1 MTKLPLYYI
10 DINLEDN
17 NLGMSCISMVCD
29 PAVESDFICFSNE
42 EMNFTANEEHCV
54 TGVAIRANR
63 PIYRNK
69 DGYEFNVVFTP
80 DVIKKIVEKYTRENL
95 WNTVSLQHDGNN
107 ITTAI
112 CVEHYIKDSSKGIS
126 PKGFEDIEEGSL
138 FTTFKILDEEL
149 WQEIKKGDTIRG
161 FSIEIMSDLVEKM
174 SKEENI
180 EDIIEDYIKSR
191 KEDYAKTV
199 KVDPLVRPVDPEI
212 SEINDI
218 ISPDVDLN
226 SLNDGA
232 IKYAIDHKCVVLM
245 TYSGTSAKG
254 ARQVAVASKGTT
266 IAGNE
271 ALRIYEEFGA
281 SESNTMGWKIVLTS
295 EITSFTV
302 LPFMN
307 WTSAQTGWTGET
319 STGANGTLN
328 CSPDWVAS
336 I

>member
-17 NLGMSCISMVCD
+17 NLGMSCISMVYD

-174 SKEENI
+174 SKDENVDDVIEE
-180 EDIIEDYIKSR
+180 YIKGF
-191 KEDYAKTV
+191 KQDHFAAKTV
-199 KVDPLVRPVDPEI
+199 DKVDPLIPA
-212 SEINDI
+212 INDVVAPAGI
-218 ISPDVDLN
+218 DLN
-226 SLNDGA
+226 TFNPDSLRFA
-232 IKYAIDHKCVVLM
+232 IENKLYVML
-245 TYSGTSAKG
+245 TYSGTSG
-254 ARQVAVASKGTT
+254 TGSRQCAVMSWGDT

-271 ALRIYEEFGA
+271 CIRISQDFGS
-281 SESNTMGWKIVLTS
+281 SESGEMGCKLLLTSDIVSFHVLT
-295 EITSFTV
+295 
-302 LPFMN
+302 FMRP
-307 WTSAQTGWTGET
+307 WTSGEIGYYGET
-319 STGANGTLN
+319 STGENGTMVNVKLQAT
-328 CSPDWVAS
+328 V
-336 I
+336 

>member
-17 NLGMSCISMVCD
+17 NLGMSCISMVYD

-199 KVDPLVRPVDPEI
+199 KVDPLIPA
-212 SEINDI
+212 INDVVAPAGI
-218 ISPDVDLN
+218 DLN
-226 SLNDGA
+226 TFNPDSLRFA
-232 IKYAIDHKCVVLM
+232 IENKLYVML
-245 TYSGTSAKG
+245 TYSGTSG
-254 ARQVAVASKGTT
+254 TGSRQCAVMSWGDT

-271 ALRIYEEFGA
+271 CIRISQDFGS
-281 SESNTMGWKIVLTS
+281 SESGEMGCKLLLTSDIVSFHVLT
-295 EITSFTV
+295 
-302 LPFMN
+302 FMRP
-307 WTSAQTGWTGET
+307 WTSGEIGYYGET
-319 STGANGTLN
+319 STGENGTMVNVRLEA
-328 CSPDWVAS
+328 V

>member
-17 NLGMSCISMVCD
+17 NLGMSCISMVYD

-180 EDIIEDYIKSR
+180 EDIIEEYVKGFKQDHFA
-191 KEDYAKTV
+191 AKID
-199 KVDPLVRPVDPEI
+199 KVDPLIPA
-212 SEINDI
+212 INDI
-218 ISPDVDLN
+218 VAPPNIDLN
-226 SLNDGA
+226 TFNYESLKFA
-232 IKYAIDHKCVVLM
+232 IENKLFVMLS
-245 TYSGTSAKG
+245 YSGTSG
-254 ARQVAVASKGTT
+254 TGSRQCAIMSWGDT

-271 ALRIYEEFGA
+271 CIRISQDFGS
-281 SESNTMGWKIVLTS
+281 SESGEMGCKLLLTSDIVSFHVLT
-295 EITSFTV
+295 
-302 LPFMN
+302 FMRP
-307 WTSAQTGWTGET
+307 WTSGEIGYYGET
-319 STGANGTLN
+319 STGENGTMVNVRLEA
-328 CSPDWVAS
+328 V

>member
-1 MTKLPLYYI
+1 
-10 DINLEDN
+10 
-17 NLGMSCISMVCD
+17 
-29 PAVESDFICFSNE
+29 
-42 EMNFTANEEHCV
+42 MNFTANEEHCV

-174 SKEENI
+174 SKDENV
-180 EDIIEDYIKSR
+180 EDIIEEYIKGFKQDHFAS
-191 KEDYAKTV
+191 KTV
-199 KVDPLVRPVDPEI
+199 DKVDPLIPA
-212 SEINDI
+212 INDVVAPAGI
-218 ISPDVDLN
+218 DLN
-226 SLNDGA
+226 TFNPDSLRFA
-232 IKYAIDHKCVVLM
+232 IENKLYVML
-245 TYSGTSAKG
+245 TYSGTSG
-254 ARQVAVASKGTT
+254 TGSRQCAVMSWGDT

-271 ALRIYEEFGA
+271 CIRISQDFGS
-281 SESNTMGWKIVLTS
+281 SESGEMGCKLLLTSDIVSFHVLT
-295 EITSFTV
+295 
-302 LPFMN
+302 FMRP
-307 WTSAQTGWTGET
+307 WTSGEIGYYGET
-319 STGANGTLN
+319 STGENGTMVNVRLEA
-328 CSPDWVAS
+328 V

>member
-17 NLGMSCISMVCD
+17 NLGMSCISMVYD

-199 KVDPLVRPVDPEI
+199 KVDPLKPVDPALA
-212 SEINDI
+212 EINDLI
-218 ISPDVDLN
+218 EPNINLNVLSVD
-226 SLNDGA
+226 A
-232 IKYAIDHKCVVLM
+232 IKYAIDNRKVVLL
-245 TYSGTSAKG
+245 TYNGTEARG
-254 ARQVAVASKGTT
+254 ARQCAITAYGKTT
-266 IAGNE
+266 AGKE
-271 ALRIYEEFGA
+271 AIRIYEKYGDTSTEL
-281 SESNTMGWKIVLTS
+281 GWKILLYS
-295 EITSFTV
+295 DIISFTV
-302 LPFMN
+302 LPFMDFDPN
-307 WTSAQTGWTGET
+307 
-319 STGANGTLN
+319 TL
-328 CSPDWVAS
+328 PDWHGEIATGPGSLAAVYEVK
-336 I
+336 

>member
-17 NLGMSCISMVCD
+17 NLGMSCISMVYD

-174 SKEENI
+174 SKDENV
-180 EDIIEDYIKSR
+180 EDIIEEYIKGFKQDHFAS
-191 KEDYAKTV
+191 KTV
-199 KVDPLVRPVDPEI
+199 DKVDPLIPA
-212 SEINDI
+212 INDVVAPAGI
-218 ISPDVDLN
+218 DLN
-226 SLNDGA
+226 TFNPDSLRFA
-232 IKYAIDHKCVVLM
+232 IENKLYVML
-245 TYSGTSAKG
+245 TYSGTSG
-254 ARQVAVASKGTT
+254 TGSRQCAVMSWGDT

-271 ALRIYEEFGA
+271 CIRISQDFGS
-281 SESNTMGWKIVLTS
+281 SESGEMGCKLLLTSDIVSFHVLT
-295 EITSFTV
+295 
-302 LPFMN
+302 FMRP
-307 WTSAQTGWTGET
+307 WTSGEIGYYGET
-319 STGANGTLN
+319 STGENGTMVNVRLEA
-328 CSPDWVAS
+328 V